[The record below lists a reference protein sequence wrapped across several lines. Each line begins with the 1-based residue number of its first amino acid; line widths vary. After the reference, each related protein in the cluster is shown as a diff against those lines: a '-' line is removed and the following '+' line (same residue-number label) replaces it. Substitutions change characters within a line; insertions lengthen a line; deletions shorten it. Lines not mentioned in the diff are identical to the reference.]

1 MHFLITWPQAPRDS
15 NPGLPGQGLAREN
28 FINCINWN
36 QMKRLFFIVL
46 LGLFILNGFCQN
58 FPPPTNC
65 SLYITNDNIIYLNW
79 DPPNRVLS
87 SYNIYRNG
95 GIIQN
100 TTDTYYYDTV
110 FFAYTVAYNITAV
123 YTNPD
128 GESNPDSCAMWAG
141 IPEAQVFPYYQGFEG
156 QVVILSTSAL
166 VGNDFWEKTTNN
178 PFTGQQ
184 AVVFY
189 SETIENSSR
198 IFSPPF
204 WHYQTNVMVNIS
216 FWYKTEDNQNNSD
229 DLFFIYKPEA
239 NWEKIGPLLGPLLYS
254 DDWIHY
260 DTTLPFTYGMRFGFD
275 AVSNNGGGV
284 YLDEV
289 SLDVSSVSVL
299 EKNSEAPL
307 FSIYPNP
314 CDEEM
319 YILLKIPSS
328 TKYSLSLYNSMGIIE
343 RTIIDQC
350 LLKGKHSTSI
360 DVSNFQS
367 GVYFLRLTGGGGTL
381 IKKVIIN

>member
-1 MHFLITWPQAPRDS
+1 
-15 NPGLPGQGLAREN
+15 
-28 FINCINWN
+28 
-36 QMKRLFFIVL
+36 MKRPFFIVSL

-58 FPPPTNC
+58 FPPPTNG
-65 SLYITNDNIIYLNW
+65 SLYITNPNIIYLSW
-79 DPPNRVLS
+79 DPPNRELS
-87 SYNIYRNG
+87 SYNIYKNG
-95 GIIQN
+95 GILQN

-110 FFAYTVAYNITAV
+110 FFAYTVNYNITAV

-128 GESNPDSCAMWAG
+128 GESDPDSCFMGAA

-156 QVVILSTSAL
+156 QLVILSTSAL
-166 VGNDFWEKTTNN
+166 IGNDYWEKTTNN

-184 AVVFY
+184 AVIFY
-189 SETIENSSR
+189 SETIGNSSR

-204 WHYQTNVMVNIS
+204 WHYETNVVVNIS

-239 NWEKIGPLLGPLLYS
+239 NWEKIGPLLYS

-260 DTTLPFTYGMRFGFD
+260 DTTLPFTYGMQFGFD

-289 SLDVSSVSVL
+289 SFDVSSVSVL
-299 EKNSEAPL
+299 ENRREAPL
-307 FSIYPNP
+307 FDIYPNP
-314 CDEEM
+314 CNKEM
-319 YILLKIPSS
+319 YISLKIPSS
-328 TKYSLSLYNSMGIIE
+328 AKYILSLYNSMGIID
-343 RTIIDQC
+343 RTVVDQY

-360 DVSNFQS
+360 DVRDLQS
-367 GVYFLRLTGGGGTL
+367 GVYFLRLTGGGGTF